1 MPDAFWQTA
10 LERPYTGSPSW
21 HGICIYRARSME
33 NKMKSLK
40 MVPVAF
46 MALLWVN
53 SVAHAEEAKPFTIH
67 CVSVGDISN
76 IGSTFVQAGEPK
88 VLSLSKEGFAP
99 SETPKKAVQVFKTE
113 EWMNVVQ
120 MNANSVFVQ
129 LRF

>member
-1 MPDAFWQTA
+1 
-10 LERPYTGSPSW
+10 
-21 HGICIYRARSME
+21 
-33 NKMKSLK
+33 MKSLK

-76 IGSTFVQAGEPK
+76 IGSTFVQAIGSTFVQAGEPK

-129 LRF
+129 LKF